1 MQGEITRELE
11 RRFSPE
17 FRNRIDEV
25 VIFRP
30 LSKDEVRQI
39 TLQQIA
45 KIEQTLAKSGR
56 SLTVTPEALEQLVTD
71 GYSLAYGA
79 RFLKR
84 VIESR
89 IKLPISQ
96 RWNEGEEYTADVRD
110 GRVEIEVTRATGLRR
125 TRRDGLISQIAASH
139 SNCGCSARCS
149 CRSVVGQPPAS
160 RLPIPYFR

>member
-1 MQGEITRELE
+1 VSVEQVHGEINRELE

-30 LSKDEVRQI
+30 LTKDEVREI
-39 TLQQIA
+39 ALQQIV
-45 KIEQTLAKSGR
+45 KIQASLAR
-56 SLTVTPEALEQLVTD
+56 SRRTLTVTPDALEQLVTE

-84 VIESR
+84 AIEAK

-96 RWNEGEEYTADVRD
+96 RWSEGEEFVATVRE
-110 GRVEIEVTRATGLRR
+110 GHVEIEVA
-125 TRRDGLISQIAASH
+125 
-139 SNCGCSARCS
+139 
-149 CRSVVGQPPAS
+149 PAS
-160 RLPIPYFR
+160 GYAALAATA

>member
-1 MQGEITRELE
+1 MRELE

-30 LSKDEVRQI
+30 LTKDEVRAI
-39 TLQQIA
+39 ALQQIE
-45 KIEQTLAKSGR
+45 KIERSLRRSGK
-56 SLTVTPEALEQLVTD
+56 SLTVTPDALEQIVSE

-84 VIESR
+84 VIENR

-96 RWNEGEEYTADVRD
+96 RWTEGQLFVADVRD
-110 GRVEIEVTRATGLRR
+110 GQIDVSVSNASGSLELAAT
-125 TRRDGLISQIAASH
+125 A
-139 SNCGCSARCS
+139 
-149 CRSVVGQPPAS
+149 
-160 RLPIPYFR
+160 

>member
-1 MQGEITRELE
+1 VQGEISRELE
-11 RRFSPE
+11 RRFTPE

-30 LSKDEVRQI
+30 LTKDEVRRI
-39 TLQQIA
+39 TDHQLA
-45 KIEQTLAKSGR
+45 KIGKSLAKSGKT
-56 SLTVTPEALEQLVTD
+56 LTVTPEALEQLVTE

-96 RWNEGEEYTADVRD
+96 RWTEGRQFVAEVRD
-110 GRVEIEVTRATGLRR
+110 GNLEIVVSEATGRYAL
-125 TRRDGLISQIAASH
+125 AAT
-139 SNCGCSARCS
+139 A
-149 CRSVVGQPPAS
+149 
-160 RLPIPYFR
+160 

>member
-1 MQGEITRELE
+1 MGFYSKQIGEEQVQGEITRELE

-30 LSKDEVRQI
+30 LTKDEVRQI
-39 TLQQIA
+39 TLLQVARIQRS
-45 KIEQTLAKSGR
+45 LAKAGR
-56 SLTVTPEALEQLVTD
+56 TLTVTPEAVEQIVTD

-84 VIESR
+84 VIETR

-96 RWNEGEEYTADVRD
+96 RWSDGEEYVAEVHD
-110 GRVEIEVTRATGLRR
+110 GRVEIDVNRAGGLE
-125 TRRDGLISQIAASH
+125 LAAT
-139 SNCGCSARCS
+139 A
-149 CRSVVGQPPAS
+149 
-160 RLPIPYFR
+160 

>member
-1 MQGEITRELE
+1 MRELE

-25 VIFRP
+25 IVFRP
-30 LSKDEVRQI
+30 LTKDEVRQI
-39 TLQQIA
+39 TLNQIV
-45 KIEQTLAKSGR
+45 KIERALAKSGR
-56 SLTVTPEALEQLVTD
+56 TLKVGAEALEQLVTD

-96 RWNEGEEYTADVRD
+96 RWSEGTAFAAELRE
-110 GRVEIEVTRATGLRR
+110 GRVEIDVTGSPSGFAELAAT
-125 TRRDGLISQIAASH
+125 A
-139 SNCGCSARCS
+139 
-149 CRSVVGQPPAS
+149 
-160 RLPIPYFR
+160 